1 MSVRGEFDRHI
12 GRCIDF
18 LEACNSEAA
27 YAWASRLLEAR
38 ALSDEDLTTAA
49 RRVLALASAEPSIAA
64 LEFPSRPEVDA
75 FRAVCDPMLEIS
87 RVIAGA
93 PADPGS

>member
-1 MSVRGEFDRHI
+1 VSVRGEFERHL

-18 LEACNSEAA
+18 LEACDSETA

-38 ALSDEDLTTAA
+38 AIARDDLGTAA
-49 RRVLALASAEPSIAA
+49 SRVLALASAEPSIAA
-64 LEFPSRPEVDA
+64 IEFSSRPEADA

-87 RVIAGA
+87 RVVAGV